1 MASDLTSSSDS
12 PDDIRAPVQ
21 LIEQGGAKLVAPDG
35 VPTAIPQPISE
46 LFLLLLNSVR
56 GDQAMTAVRQQRQ
69 LTTGRAGKL
78 LGVSIPFL
86 RKLLKKGEIRFH
98 MVGSHYRLEIRRCI
112 GLYAPS
118 GDHLAAARCDG
129 ARR

>member
-1 MASDLTSSSDS
+1 MASDLTSSS
-12 PDDIRAPVQ
+12 
-21 LIEQGGAKLVAPDG
+21 VAPDG

-69 LTTGRAGKL
+69 LTTGRAAKL

-86 RKLLKKGEIRFH
+86 RKLPL
-98 MVGSHYRLEIRRCI
+98 
-112 GLYAPS
+112 
-118 GDHLAAARCDG
+118 
-129 ARR
+129 